1 MGRALVAVGALL
13 ALCFAVLGIAVFAS
27 RTEDR
32 VAIDGPLSE
41 RISRAIALA
50 SRQDGEVDLARVA
63 TFPWDRALIVE
74 PGTPRSR
81 ISDAL
86 GFEWKGDVGFQTGE
100 LLVFVDRDAV
110 ARFADYRARDGS
122 PACGARS
129 TSLRAIERPSRCVVS
144 WSAHGPFPVTRRTS
158 DIDTPVR
165 PRYKEPRVAQRTS
178 SGR

>member
-41 RISRAIALA
+41 RITRAIALA
-50 SRQDGEVDLARVA
+50 SRQDGEVDLARIA

-100 LLVFVDRDAV
+100 LLVFVDGQAV
-110 ARFADYRARDGS
+110 ARFADYRGEGRFAGLRRPIHELARD
-122 PACGARS
+122 
-129 TSLRAIERPSRCVVS
+129 RAVFTVRGLV
-144 WSAHGPFPVTRRTS
+144 
-158 DIDTPVR
+158 VR
-165 PRYKEPRVAQRTS
+165 PRPVP
-178 SGR
+178 GD